1 MKVSKD
7 YQDIKYTKLNK
18 EKGEAGLLVE
28 YFIRYNK
35 KSLLP
40 ELRSNYKLGNIIK
53 NVKLFTGKNFKELA
67 NEIKK
72 NTNENIILNTN
83 ISFGCL
89 NMNEA
94 KIIPKINETNVEKKE
109 RKEVKTSK
117 EKGLDIKEESL
128 EDYEKKYLLKG
139 KYFVYPYSIPFVYIP
154 YEDLGKKKSES
165 SDGRIRYLM
174 KYQNAI
180 LEGEK
185 YHYGKD

>member
-1 MKVSKD
+1 VKVSKD

-89 NMNEA
+89 NMNEV
-94 KIIPKINETNVEKKE
+94 KIIPKINETNVEK
-109 RKEVKTSK
+109 
-117 EKGLDIKEESL
+117 DIKEESL
-128 EDYEKKYLLKG
+128 EYYEKKYLFKG

-165 SDGRIRYLM
+165 SEGRIRYLM

-185 YHYGKD
+185 YHYGKDYNFK

>member
-72 NTNENIILNTN
+72 NTNENILLNTN

-128 EDYEKKYLLKG
+128 EDYEKKYLFKG